1 MPEYARFLSSVSRI
15 TLFAMLA
22 GCTNTILSEPVADG
36 YGTGLAYGL
45 PRGMVQVKAE
55 RKRLSADDTA
65 KLKKIAETAEAKAK
79 ALGDRLS
86 AAKSELELAM
96 ANLDQ
101 PSTIKAKL
109 EDEAAKAKANVAS
122 LKSLEAEATSKADA
136 ARAAADVAGG
146 AVGQLKDTV
155 TLTVLPVSA
164 DPDAR
169 FVAKLNHWYTRDDD
183 LKLTVQNGLLAS
195 GATTSSD
202 RTPDIIV
209 ALAKTIV
216 AFSGGLSPVT
226 GFGPSNVRPPQAGRR
241 DVCRE
246 FTAVVEFDPT
256 DNTPLVG
263 SARTPPNGRRSVPWA
278 RQVLLELSDNTLEL
292 GAGPSVRQTDGQS
305 VPKQPRKEGAEDAN
319 SLQGLAYRM
328 PAPYWVSLLS
338 KSAGNCLL
346 TPDQQTQT
354 VSVNLPDPTQTFVLP
369 SQAGA
374 FTKSVTT
381 HAFKDG
387 IPTEFST
394 TRPSEILAVANLPL
408 DLARAIISVP
418 TEMLK
423 LKVDYN
429 NQAQALTEAQSKIL
443 QSRLDLLKNQYQ
455 LEQARADPAGVFG
468 ASVQ

>member
-1 MPEYARFLSSVSRI
+1 MSENINSRI
-15 TLFAMLA
+15 GFSTVALFVLLA
-22 GCTNTILSEPVADG
+22 GCTDTILSEPVTGG

-55 RKRLSADDTA
+55 RKRLSADDST
-65 KLKKIAETAEAKAK
+65 KLKKTADAAEARAK
-79 ALGDRLS
+79 ALGERLS
-86 AAKSELELAM
+86 AAKTDLELAM
-96 ANLDQ
+96 ANVDQ

-122 LKSLEAEATSKADA
+122 LKLMEAEAILKAES
-136 ARAAADVAGG
+136 ARAAADVAAGS
-146 AVGQLKDTV
+146 VGQLKDTV

-169 FVAKLNHWYTRDDD
+169 FVANLNHWYTRDDD

-195 GATTSSD
+195 GTTTSTD
-202 RTPDIIV
+202 RTPDIII
-209 ALAKTIV
+209 ALAKTVV
-216 AFSGGLSPVT
+216 AFSGG
-226 GFGPSNVRPPQAGRR
+226 PSTTPGIRRFNFSAPKAGRQ
-241 DVCRE
+241 DICRE

-256 DNTPLVG
+256 DNTPLAG
-263 SARTPPNGRRSVPWA
+263 SARTPPNGRRSLPWA
-278 RQVLLELSDNTLEL
+278 RQLLLEISDYTLEL
-292 GAGPSVRQTDGQS
+292 DAGPSERQTDGQT
-305 VPKQPRKEGAEDAN
+305 VPTQPRKEGASTAD

-328 PAPYWVSLLS
+328 PAPYWVSLLT

-346 TPDQQTQT
+346 TPDQQRQT
-354 VSVNLPDPTQTFVLP
+354 VSLNLPDPTQTFVLP
-369 SQAGA
+369 SQAGP

-408 DLARAIISVP
+408 DVARAIISVP
-418 TEMLK
+418 TEILK

-443 QSRLDLLKNQYQ
+443 QSRTDLLKSQYQ
-455 LEQARADPAGVFG
+455 LEQARADPAAVFG
-468 ASVQ
+468 ASSQ